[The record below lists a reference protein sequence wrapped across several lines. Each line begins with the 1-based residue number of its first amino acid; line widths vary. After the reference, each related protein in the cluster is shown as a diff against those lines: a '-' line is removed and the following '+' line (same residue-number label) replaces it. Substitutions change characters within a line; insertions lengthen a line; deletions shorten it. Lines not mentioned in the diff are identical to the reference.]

1 MRPCCE
7 QAKEYRGVS
16 NGGEE
21 ENNIIGSKVRKEK
34 RAEEEYFCRR
44 EGWGEGFL
52 ELVRLRAPYFPYRG
66 GKKWVKRWRS
76 LVASE
81 PGGKSSMRQ
90 KVQRNQEDAL
100 LLPFA
105 ALSAHRR
112 IRHLFSTRSRNHL
125 SRDIFYLRFNDVVPS
140 DFTILFSFSPP
151 LFSKWRFPSL
161 IKGIRFE
168 YGRLLESTMDLG
180 SNNFHIICNI
190 CKDARETVQS
200 SLIVYIYIVIFK
212 LHEEYFRWIFSIF
225 DRKMLD
231 LDRPNRCASILLRE
245 NLIFVN
251 GNLEFFVSH
260 KFIDIRS
267 FGNFL

>member
-1 MRPCCE
+1 MWDWRSSVERSNIEE
-7 QAKEYRGVS
+7 QFAKCNASMLRTGQRVS
-16 NGGEE
+16 RNGGEE

-90 KVQRNQEDAL
+90 KVQRRNQEDAL

-151 LFSKWRFPSL
+151 HFSKWRFHLWS
-161 IKGIRFE
+161 KE
-168 YGRLLESTMDLG
+168 YDSSMEDY
-180 SNNFHIICNI
+180 SN
-190 CKDARETVQS
+190 
-200 SLIVYIYIVIFK
+200 
-212 LHEEYFRWIFSIF
+212 
-225 DRKMLD
+225 
-231 LDRPNRCASILLRE
+231 
-245 NLIFVN
+245 
-251 GNLEFFVSH
+251 
-260 KFIDIRS
+260 
-267 FGNFL
+267 

>member
-1 MRPCCE
+1 MQCVHVANRPKSIEEC
-7 QAKEYRGVS
+7 QM
-16 NGGEE
+16 E

-44 EGWGEGFL
+44 KGWGEGFV

-90 KVQRNQEDAL
+90 KVQRRNQEDAL

-125 SRDIFYLRFNDVVPS
+125 SRDIFYLRFNDVVPN

-161 IKGIRFE
+161 IKGFE
-168 YGRLLESTMDLG
+168 YGILLELTMDLG

-212 LHEEYFRWIFSIF
+212 FHEEYFR
-225 DRKMLD
+225 
-231 LDRPNRCASILLRE
+231 
-245 NLIFVN
+245 
-251 GNLEFFVSH
+251 
-260 KFIDIRS
+260 
-267 FGNFL
+267 

>member
-1 MRPCCE
+1 MQCVHVANRPKSIEEC
-7 QAKEYRGVS
+7 QM
-16 NGGEE
+16 E

-34 RAEEEYFCRR
+34 RAEKEYFCRR

-90 KVQRNQEDAL
+90 KVQRRNQEDAL

-225 DRKMLD
+225 DRK
-231 LDRPNRCASILLRE
+231 ILLGSTK
-245 NLIFVN
+245 LIDA
-251 GNLEFFVSH
+251 LPSY
-260 KFIDIRS
+260 
-267 FGNFL
+267 FGKISSL